1 MERILEAALKA
12 KSGGGV
18 VRDSP
23 VGSAEGGGAVGGH
36 AVDGG
41 ALGAG
46 AVEAGAVGASVLGG
60 AEAANKLVEKLKT
73 MNLVQDPDL
82 PEVKLTCKCTRKCK
96 TKLCPCFL
104 EGYACNPKCHNSN
117 NSCTNN

>member
-104 EGYACNPKCHNSN
+104 EGYACNPNCHSSN
-117 NSCTNN
+117 NSCTNL

>member
-1 MERILEAALKA
+1 MERILEAAMKA

-23 VGSAEGGGAVGGH
+23 VGSAEGGGAMGGH
-36 AVDGG
+36 AVGGG
-41 ALGAG
+41 AVGAG
-46 AVEAGAVGASVLGG
+46 AVGAGTVGASVLGG

-73 MNLVQDPDL
+73 MNLVQGPDL

-104 EGYACNPKCHNSN
+104 EGYACNPKCHSTN
-117 NSCTNN
+117 NSCTNL